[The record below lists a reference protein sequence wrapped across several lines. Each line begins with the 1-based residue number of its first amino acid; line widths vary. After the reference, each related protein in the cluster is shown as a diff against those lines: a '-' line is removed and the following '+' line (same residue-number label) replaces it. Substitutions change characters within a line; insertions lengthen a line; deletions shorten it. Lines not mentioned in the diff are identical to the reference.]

1 MDAIT
6 ISTLVI
12 TIVLVVE
19 RIVTKIKHC
28 KSACC
33 ELDMKN
39 DLPSPKQ
46 TVEISQIPP
55 AS

>member
-19 RIVTKIKHC
+19 RVIKQIKHC
-28 KSACC
+28 KSGCC

-39 DLPSPKQ
+39 DLPSPKPA
-46 TVEISQIPP
+46 VEIPQLSP